1 MLCTRTARAA
11 WCAGVLLALALI
23 VPAAPAAAATGQDRA
38 DERLLIPSAGWHGR
52 PIRQPSD
59 DAVKVAA
66 ANRPPSGWEAGPA
79 SLGTGTHRPTG
90 SQRVR
95 ELQWR
100 LRALGYRPGPI
111 DGIFGVRTRAA
122 VGWFQVKHGL
132 RVDGRAGFAV
142 VQHLRDRTTPG
153 REPAVEAP
161 ARPVPEQQLAAP
173 APAPVILATGD
184 EGTPLWAVLGLVL
197 LAFLVGFAAV
207 AARRRSKAPPP
218 HTRGIGYVR
227 VADGRSRLDAHAST
241 IEARCADHGIEL
253 AGLVTDDAADD
264 RVGRER
270 PGLAFAF
277 EQLELG
283 AADCLVVGRVGHLT
297 ASPAELSV
305 LLDTMPET
313 PLVVLNADPAP
324 HDAGRWARH
333 AGVGGRHHA

>member
-11 WCAGVLLALALI
+11 WCAGVLIALALI
-23 VPAAPAAAATGQDRA
+23 VPAAPAAAGTGQDRA
-38 DERLLIPSAGWHGR
+38 EARLLIPSAGWHGR
-52 PIRQPSD
+52 PIRQPRS
-59 DAVKVAA
+59 DAVNVLAA
-66 ANRPPSGWEAGPA
+66 TRPPSGWEAGPA

-111 DGIFGVRTRAA
+111 DGVFGVRTRAA

-132 RVDGRAGFAV
+132 PVNGRASFAV
-142 VQHLRDRTTPG
+142 VRHLRDRTTPDP
-153 REPAVEAP
+153 EPAAGAP
-161 ARPVPEQQLAAP
+161 ARPVPERQLA
-173 APAPVILATGD
+173 APAPVILAAGD
-184 EGTPLWAVLGLVL
+184 AGTPLWAVLGLVL

-207 AARRRSKAPPP
+207 AARRRSHAPPHHP
-218 HTRGIGYVR
+218 RGIGYVR
-227 VADGRSRLDAHAST
+227 LPDGRSRLDAHAST

-253 AGLVTDDAADD
+253 AGLVSDDAADD

-297 ASPAELSV
+297 GSPAELSG
-305 LLDTMPET
+305 LLDAMPET

-324 HDAGRWARH
+324 RDAGRWARQARAGERRH
-333 AGVGGRHHA
+333 A